1 MRSLVLGAALSLGA
15 VTAGAQ
21 GVHFGRSTT
30 PSPFWRELGDNTLTQ
45 LVEEALKANADVH
58 VAEARLTSTRAS
70 RRLAALDLV
79 PTITATGSAARQ
91 QLSIAQMPGLTR
103 QLPQQQL
110 WDAGF
115 DASWELDVF
124 GRVTRNVR
132 AQGALVESAEHGL
145 DDVQV
150 SIAAEIGRTY
160 FELRGAQQQLAVA
173 LRNAENQRH
182 TVKLTEDRLAAGRG
196 TAFDTERARSV
207 LYLTLAATPAL
218 EAQIVQ
224 HRQRIATLLGR
235 PANELPAALLDSAAL
250 PRLPDTLRLGSAEA
264 VAKQR
269 PDVLGAERRVAA
281 QQLFVGAAKS
291 DYLPRLTLG
300 ARAGY
305 VATTFDSLGRVGTS
319 RLLVGPVLSWPL
331 FDLGR
336 VRQRVDVARAEEDAA
351 QAEAR
356 ATVLRAVEETEST
369 RVAYERAHAR
379 LAILDQAVQSSARAA
394 ALAQQRFEAG
404 LTDFLQVLDAQR
416 TLLDAENQL
425 AVGHTAA
432 ATALIA
438 VYKAVGG
445 TWPVRSDDD
454 VRK

>member
-1 MRSLVLGAALSLGA
+1 MRNLIVTAALMLGA
-15 VTAGAQ
+15 VAADAQ
-21 GVHFGRSTT
+21 SIPSRRVVSS
-30 PSPFWRELGDNTLTQ
+30 SPFWRELGDSTLTQ
-45 LVEEALKANADVH
+45 LVDEALGANADVH
-58 VAEARLTSTRAS
+58 IAEARLTSTRAS
-70 RRLAALDLV
+70 RRLAALDLA
-79 PTITATGSAARQ
+79 PTITASGSMARQ
-91 QLSIAQMPGLTR
+91 QLSVAQMPGLTQ
-103 QLPQQQL
+103 QLPQQEL

-124 GRVTRNVR
+124 GRLTRNVR

-150 SIAAEIGRTY
+150 TLAAEMARTY

-182 TVKLTEDRLAAGRG
+182 TVKITEDRLAAGRG
-196 TAFDTERARSV
+196 TAFDTERARS
-207 LYLTLAATPAL
+207 
-218 EAQIVQ
+218 AQQQ

-235 PANELPAALLDSAAL
+235 PASALPTALLDSGVL
-250 PRLPDTLRLGSAEA
+250 PRLPDTLHVGSPEE
-264 VAKQR
+264 VVKRR
-269 PDVLGAERRVAA
+269 PDVRSAERRVAA
-281 QQLFVGAAKS
+281 RQLFVGAAKS
-291 DYLPRLTLG
+291 EYLPRLTLG

-305 VATTFDSLGRVGTS
+305 VATSFDALGRVGTS

-336 VRQRVDVARAEEDAA
+336 VRERVDVAEAEHEAARAE
-351 QAEAR
+351 QS
-356 ATVLRAVEETEST
+356 ATTLRALEETHASL
-369 RVAYERAHAR
+369 VAYDRAHAR
-379 LAILDQAVQSSARAA
+379 LAILGQAVQSSARAA

-425 AVGHTAA
+425 ALGSTAA
-432 ATALIA
+432 VTALVA

-445 TWPVRSDDD
+445 SWSGPSFDDAH
-454 VRK
+454 K